1 MQLKGESGGSP
12 GELITVSAM
21 SIDNQCISFPDSSI
35 PVPSQLLGVLR
46 VGSPKQV
53 AFTASS
59 SYGRNSL

>member
-35 PVPSQLLGVLR
+35 PVPSQLFGVLR
-46 VGSPKQV
+46 VAAKISPSASKQV
-53 AFTASS
+53 
-59 SYGRNSL
+59 RENSRL